1 MSEKLVFIYDGEC
14 PFCNHFA
21 ELLELKSG
29 LTNISILNGREN
41 MTLMSKLLKKGFDL
55 NEGAILLNG
64 DEVLH
69 GAAGLNFLSS
79 QINNPSDALLKILM
93 ATFASNQRTNIIFPL
108 LVISRRIALL
118 LKGVS
123 IKLLP

>member
-79 QINNPSDALLKILM
+79 QINKEGMNYEKMCAVVDKVASSQLLITLGYQLYV
-93 ATFASNQRTNIIFPL
+93 FHYH
-108 LVISRRIALL
+108 
-118 LKGVS
+118 
-123 IKLLP
+123 